1 MQFERN
7 HHEGHTSEEGISMI
21 VSAVHRQRQ
30 ETITFGARS
39 VADGFTSAIWATSLT
54 IPDRCRIRLSINH
67 SEILIE

>member
-1 MQFERN
+1 
-7 HHEGHTSEEGISMI
+7 MI

-30 ETITFGARS
+30 ETITFGAPS